1 MLIPLYDD
9 NPNQRFPVA
18 TVALIVLNALV
29 FLYEISLSS
38 DVTQLSGPA
47 ITEFVYA
54 AGFLPARLIG
64 GELPPIELLPLPLT
78 FVTHMFV
85 HGGWMHLIGNMWFLW
100 IFGDN
105 VEDRLGPVRFIGIY
119 LAWGW
124 IAAAAQMTLGGDP
137 SAPMVGASGAIAGVL
152 GAYAVLYPQ
161 ARVHVLLFLFIFIT
175 RITIP
180 AFIMLGLWF
189 AVQFFSLSE
198 AGVAWWAHIGGFV
211 AGVGVAVPLR
221 LSR

>member
-9 NPNQRFPVA
+9 NPTRRFPVM
-18 TVALIVLNALV
+18 TVGLIVVNVLV
-29 FLYEISLSS
+29 FLYELSLG
-38 DVTQLSGPA
+38 DEALVQ
-47 ITEFVYA
+47 FVYA
-54 AGFLPARLIG
+54 AGFLPARLTG
-64 GELPPIELLPLPLT
+64 GEVPAFDLLPLPLT
-78 FVTHMFV
+78 FVSHMFL

-105 VEDRLGPVRFIGIY
+105 VEDRLGPLKFLGIY

-124 IAAAAQMTLGGDP
+124 VAAATQMMLGGDP
-137 SAPMVGASGAIAGVL
+137 SVPMVGASGALAGVL

-161 ARVHVLLFLFIFIT
+161 AKVHTLLFLFIFIT

-180 AFIMLGLWF
+180 AFVMLGIWF
-189 AVQFFSLSE
+189 GIQFYSLGE
-198 AGVAWWAHIGGFV
+198 AGVAWWAHIGGFM
-211 AGVGVAVPLR
+211 AGLGVAVPLK

>member
-9 NPNQRFPVA
+9 NPNQRFPVV
-18 TVALIVLNALV
+18 TVALIVVNVLV
-29 FLYEISLSS
+29 FLYEISLP
-38 DVTQLSGPA
+38 DRALV
-47 ITEFVYA
+47 EFVYA
-54 AGFLPARLIG
+54 AGFLPARLTG
-64 GELPPIELLPLPLT
+64 GEVPQGIELLPLPLT
-78 FVTHMFV
+78 FVSHMFV

-105 VEDRLGPVRFIGIY
+105 VEDRLGRARFIGIY

-137 SAPMVGASGAIAGVL
+137 STPMVGASGAIAGVL

-161 ARVHVLLFLFIFIT
+161 ARVHALLFLFIFIT

-189 AVQFFSLSE
+189 GVQFFSLAE

-221 LSR
+221 LTR